1 MARSK
6 KVSVNDKEFIIKEC
20 RIKELEALIEKFK
33 GDFEAVSTIKSAEDL
48 KSVVGALLRTRLP
61 SLIPGLHADDISNA
75 YPSEI
80 EEALEGFIEV
90 NFTGMRK
97 LVSQIFNLAHV
108 ASR

>member
-6 KVSVNDKEFIIKEC
+6 VITINEKKVTIKEF
-20 RIKELEALIEKFK
+20 RIKELEALIETLKE
-33 GDFEAVSTIKSAEDL
+33 DFEAVSTIKSAEDL
-48 KSVVGALLRTRLP
+48 KQVVGALLRTRLP
-61 SLIPGLHADDISNA
+61 ALIPGLQEEDISNA

-97 LVSQIFNLAHV
+97 LISQIFNLAHV

>member
-6 KVSVNDKEFIIKEC
+6 KITINEKEFVVKEC

-33 GDFEAVSTIKSAEDL
+33 GDFDAVTTIKSAEDL
-48 KSVVGALLRTRLP
+48 KQVVGALLRTRLP
-61 SLIPGLHADDISNA
+61 SLIPGLQEDDISNA

-97 LVSQIFNLAHV
+97 LVSQIFSLAHV